1 MAIFTDRRQFPIKV
15 CYAMTINKSQGR
27 TLTNVGVYL
36 KKHVFTHGQLYVA
49 ISCVKNKQGLNILI
63 ENKDGTCGD
72 KTKNIVYHEIF
83 NYI

>member
-1 MAIFTDRRQFPIKV
+1 MTIFTDRRQFPIKV
-15 CYAMTINKSQGR
+15 CYAMTINKSQGQ

-83 NYI
+83 NYL